1 MDCYIII
8 TYLLCKCV
16 LFLLYNCFEY
26 IQRIYIYIY
35 IMNILMSLIE
45 IKSLGNALGE
55 NKSLKIIEIAKIFI
69 N

>member
-1 MDCYIII
+1 
-8 TYLLCKCV
+8 
-16 LFLLYNCFEY
+16 
-26 IQRIYIYIY
+26 
-35 IMNILMSLIE
+35 MNILMSLIE